1 MKKLILCGFFIFS
14 TLLATGQDK
23 SKVSEDLSLDSIV
36 VASTRA
42 GRNTPTAH
50 TTVSR
55 EQIKAEA
62 SNHSLPMMLSLQPSV
77 VTTVEG
83 GLGLGYSKL
92 SVRGTDAA
100 ICGFVFKG
108 QVQQDS

>member
-23 SKVSEDLSLDSIV
+23 SKVSQDLSLDSIV

-42 GRNTPTAH
+42 GKNTPTAH

-55 EQIKAEA
+55 GQITAEA

-92 SVRGTDAA
+92 SVRGTDA
-100 ICGFVFKG
+100 
-108 QVQQDS
+108 